1 MARRAA
7 ILALLLAATV
17 SASGRPAAPLEFVLT
32 YDGAITDG
40 YTGRVYVMLSTSAQG
55 EPRRGPAW
63 NNPAPFFALDVED
76 WKPDTPLV
84 FGDGALGHPGPP
96 GTIEKN
102 TYGIQAVMRRSPD
115 SPSIGEGEG
124 TAYSAVVTREL
135 DGPTCGQ
142 VVLRIDR
149 VVEPLPFVETEGV
162 RLIETRS
169 ALLSAFYGRDVMMRA
184 AAILPPG
191 YDDADRRYPAL
202 YFIGGFSSD
211 HRIAPFLRR
220 RIAGRP
226 GADRVVFVVPD
237 PLCRTGHHAFA
248 DSDNNGPRGQA
259 LVEELIPACER
270 ELKLVAAPT
279 ARFLSGVSSGG
290 WSSLWLQVR
299 YPELFGGAWSVAPDP
314 VDFRSFQQV
323 NLYTPG
329 INLYVDEHG
338 DPRPI
343 MRGQDRVAM
352 WFEPFARMEWVRGDG
367 GQLGAFEA
375 VFSPRGP
382 DGRPLPLFDRA
393 TGAVDPAA
401 AEAWK
406 RYDIRMVLEE
416 NWNDLRPYLA
426 GKLNVFVGDRDN
438 FYLEDAVELLQA
450 WQVSAGADAV
460 VEIVPGRNHSNL
472 FDPQLQERIVSELLT
487 TFERHHGKAAD

>member
-1 MARRAA
+1 VARRAA

-191 YDDADRRYPAL
+191 YDDADS
-202 YFIGGFSSD
+202 GGGS
-211 HRIAPFLRR
+211 R
-220 RIAGRP
+220 AGP
-226 GADRVVFVVPD
+226 G
-237 PLCRTGHHAFA
+237 RTGSCSWCPIRCAA
-248 DSDNNGPRGQA
+248 RATTRLPTRTTTGP
-259 LVEELIPACER
+259 
-270 ELKLVAAPT
+270 AARRWSRSSSPP
-279 ARFLSGVSSGG
+279 SSGNCG
-290 WSSLWLQVR
+290 SC
-299 YPELFGGAWSVAPDP
+299 PPP
-314 VDFRSFQQV
+314 
-323 NLYTPG
+323 
-329 INLYVDEHG
+329 
-338 DPRPI
+338 PR
-343 MRGQDRVAM
+343 D
-352 WFEPFARMEWVRGDG
+352 
-367 GQLGAFEA
+367 
-375 VFSPRGP
+375 S
-382 DGRPLPLFDRA
+382 
-393 TGAVDPAA
+393 
-401 AEAWK
+401 
-406 RYDIRMVLEE
+406 
-416 NWNDLRPYLA
+416 
-426 GKLNVFVGDRDN
+426 
-438 FYLEDAVELLQA
+438 
-450 WQVSAGADAV
+450 
-460 VEIVPGRNHSNL
+460 
-472 FDPQLQERIVSELLT
+472 
-487 TFERHHGKAAD
+487 